1 LPRVLAGEAQR
12 ALAGE
17 PLIAGTI
24 IEPDPAKRAL
34 GAALVTPTRFIV
46 VVDKR
51 SSRSWPLSEVTV
63 TDYQQQASGHP
74 PVLAVLAD
82 SELLRFRAPRGYTSD
97 DLHDVFEEL
106 EKQDSPLAAARA
118 AELSWWETKA
128 AWPYGALGRVAGGT
142 TTLEP
147 GQKGSI
153 GLGWR
158 GVSVYLGRRDE
169 PTLLLPW
176 ADVTDI
182 FVEGTSELNER
193 LGATRLQAL
202 GLLEW
207 GLSTTQGESFV
218 TVTTKREELY
228 FAVQAPVPQLREHW
242 AAVLDKY
249 VIEPED
255 ALVSAEDDAPDEVVM
270 PELADPPRPLDPGVA
285 GQLERLAA
293 LYASGALTEEEYAAA
308 KAAAIEG
315 H

>member
-1 LPRVLAGEAQR
+1 ML
-12 ALAGE
+12 
-17 PLIAGTI
+17 AGTI
-24 IEPDPAKRAL
+24 IEPDPAKRGL

-46 VVDKR
+46 VLDKR
-51 SSRSWPLSEVTV
+51 SSWSWPLSEVTV
-63 TDYQQQASGHP
+63 TDYQHQASGHP
-74 PVLAVLAD
+74 PVLAVLTD

-97 DLHDVFEEL
+97 DLHDVFVEL
-106 EKQDSPLAAARA
+106 AKQDSPAAAARA

-142 TTLEP
+142 TTLVP

-158 GVSVYLGRRDE
+158 GVSVYLGRRDD

-176 ADVTDI
+176 ADVTAI
-182 FVEGTSELNER
+182 FVEGTGELNAR
-193 LGATRLQAL
+193 LGAPKLQAL

-218 TVTTKREELY
+218 TVMTKREDLY
-228 FAVQAPVPQLREHW
+228 FAVEAPAPQLREHW
-242 AAVLDKY
+242 AAVLERY
-249 VIEPED
+249 VEPED
-255 ALVSAEDDAPDEVVM
+255 ALVPAEGDVPDEVVM
-270 PELADPPRPLDPGVA
+270 PEVGDTPRPLDPGVA